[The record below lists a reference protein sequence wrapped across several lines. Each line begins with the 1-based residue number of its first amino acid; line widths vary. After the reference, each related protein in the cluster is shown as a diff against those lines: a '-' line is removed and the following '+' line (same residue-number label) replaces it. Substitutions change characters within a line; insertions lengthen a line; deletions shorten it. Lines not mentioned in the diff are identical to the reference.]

1 MSSNQNQRAMQ
12 RFLHQL
18 RDRETGTE
26 GFRWASDSLSRLLC
40 ADLLSRLPHRE
51 VDIETP
57 VGPTTGPVL
66 ESDVM
71 AVPIYRA
78 GQSLVH
84 GFLEVMPS
92 AVIGSVLI
100 QRDEATAQPVLI
112 YKKLPPKLPNTAI
125 ILDPMLATAGS
136 AVLTVDILIESGYAV
151 EDIYFMGVVAAQE
164 GYDRLAAKIGADHI
178 TVAAIDPSLND
189 KKYIVPG
196 LGDYGDR
203 YFGT

>member
-1 MSSNQNQRAMQ
+1 M
-12 RFLHQL
+12 L

-26 GFRWASDSLSRLLC
+26 AFRWASDSLARLLC
-40 ADLLSRLPHRE
+40 ADVLSRLPHRDE
-51 VDIETP
+51 QIETP

-66 ESDVM
+66 DSDVM

-84 GFLEVMPS
+84 GFVEVMPG

-100 QRDEATAQPVLI
+100 QRDESTAEPILI
-112 YKKLPPKLPNTAI
+112 YKKLPPNLPRTAV

-136 AVLTVDILIESGYAV
+136 AVLTVDILIESGYSV
-151 EDIYFMGVVAAQE
+151 DNIYFMGVVAAQE
-164 GYDRLAAKIGADHI
+164 GFDRLAAKIGGDHI
-178 TVAAIDPSLND
+178 TVADIDPTLNS